1 MEYVS
6 PEFAPANALGGRVTV
21 GSELGIHF
29 ENQCR
34 RQ

>member
-6 PEFAPANALGGRVTV
+6 PELASTNALGGRVTV

-29 ENQCR
+29 ENQ
-34 RQ
+34 